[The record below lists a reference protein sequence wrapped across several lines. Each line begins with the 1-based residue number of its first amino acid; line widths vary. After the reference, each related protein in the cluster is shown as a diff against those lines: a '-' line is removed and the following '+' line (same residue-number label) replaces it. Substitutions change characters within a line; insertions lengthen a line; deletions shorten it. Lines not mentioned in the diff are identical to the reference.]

1 LAYLGYGR
9 LSTTTFVAP
18 YAVEEVETIL
28 SETGV
33 AYERFSAAHIGGG
46 HHEDVRG
53 LVRLAWDLTELGE
66 AYGSFVRT
74 QTEQMCLP
82 DTAPDPQVYSARFHL
97 VHAWRSFLFR
107 DPQLPAVLLPD
118 PWPGTTA
125 AAFFDHHEARLRP
138 GADRFV
144 DACLSL

>member
-1 LAYLGYGR
+1 M
-9 LSTTTFVAP
+9 
-18 YAVEEVETIL
+18 EEVETIL
-28 SETGV
+28 SEAGV
-33 AYERFSAAHIGGG
+33 AYERFSAAHIDGAHGEG
-46 HHEDVRG
+46 ARG
-53 LVRLAWDLTELGE
+53 LVRLAWDLSELAE
-66 AYGSFVRT
+66 AYGSFVST
-74 QTEQMCLP
+74 QTDQMQLSA
-82 DTAPDPQVYSARFHL
+82 TAPDPQVYSARFHL

-107 DPQLPAVLLPD
+107 DPQLPAELLPD